1 MERNRGNML
10 IANNP
15 YANRKYPDTEK
26 VPGYFL
32 LVGSWRSHVLFCGGV
47 KFTLSDA
54 TFSPFGG
61 NMQILYSAG
70 MELQASA
77 NCTA

>member
-26 VPGYFL
+26 VPGYFYQQE
-32 LVGSWRSHVLFCGGV
+32 VGEVTSYFAGG
-47 KFTLSDA
+47 
-54 TFSPFGG
+54 G
-61 NMQILYSAG
+61 
-70 MELQASA
+70 
-77 NCTA
+77 

>member
-26 VPGYFL
+26 VPGYF
-32 LVGSWRSHVLFCGGV
+32 
-47 KFTLSDA
+47 
-54 TFSPFGG
+54 
-61 NMQILYSAG
+61 Y
-70 MELQASA
+70 
-77 NCTA
+77 

>member
-1 MERNRGNML
+1 MPTENIPTQKKCRDIFISRKLEKSRL
-10 IANNP
+10 IL
-15 YANRKYPDTEK
+15 R
-26 VPGYFL
+26 
-32 LVGSWRSHVLFCGGV
+32 GGV

-77 NCTA
+77 IALHRVLKD